1 MNTYTENVIAILNQ
15 VKGFEKI
22 TKEDCV
28 MKRLGG
34 MTNIVHLVETP
45 DINLIVRIAG
55 KGTEDYI
62 NRTFEYNNAMAAWRA
77 GVSAEILWADVK
89 KGVMVSK
96 AINKIETMTP
106 DLFSA
111 RNGSP
116 TRAGVALA
124 KLHNS
129 GETFD
134 FRFELF
140 NMIDDYLKIL
150 STKNAELPD
159 GYHDVVKAAE
169 PVKESLQANP
179 TTLAPCHCD
188 PLCENFLDDGKNMWI
203 VDWEYS
209 GMNDPLWD
217 LGDLSVEAHMSEEQ
231 ENEMLKAYFG
241 QAPTEAQRGRV
252 IIYKAMCD
260 LLWTLWGLIQH
271 ADKNPAEDFWAYSI
285 ERFERCKKLMQDS
298 SFDDHIEAIKK
309 NLNQ

>member
-1 MNTYTENVIAILNQ
+1 MWV
-15 VKGFEKI
+15 
-22 TKEDCV
+22 
-28 MKRLGG
+28 
-34 MTNIVHLVETP
+34 
-45 DINLIVRIAG
+45 
-55 KGTEDYI
+55 
-62 NRTFEYNNAMAAWRA
+62 
-77 GVSAEILWADVK
+77 DVNS
-89 KGVMVSK
+89 GVMVSK
-96 AINKIETMTP
+96 AINGIETMTP
-106 DLFSA
+106 NLFVS
-111 RNGSP
+111 RKGSP
-116 TRAGVALA
+116 ARAGLPLS
-124 KLHNS
+124 KLHKS

-150 STKNAELPD
+150 STKNAELPE

-188 PLCENFLDDGKNMWI
+188 PHCENFLDDGKNMWI
-203 VDWEYS
+203 EDWEYS

-231 ENEMLKAYFG
+231 ENEMLQAYFG
-241 QAPTEAQRGRV
+241 QAPTQAQKGRV

-285 ERFERCKKLMQDS
+285 ERFERCKILMQNPN
-298 SFDDHIEAIKK
+298 FEEHVNAIKK
-309 NLNQ
+309 N